1 MRVLFDHRIFLM
13 QRHGGVSRYFVELI
27 RELARLPNI
36 QPIVFAGMHASR
48 LLHSQQHSLGAR
60 VIGMCLPLG
69 IRHNRFLSLCN
80 KVMFSRYINSIRPDI
95 YHATYYHKADTKYGC
110 PLVITVHDMIAELF
124 PSSENAKDPT
134 IQRKRLSAQS
144 ASKIICVSEST
155 RRDFTGLHP
164 DLAGKATVVHH
175 GSSFAG
181 NARSTPPIP
190 ESYLLYVGQRCAR
203 KNSDLLKS
211 VMLQLG
217 RPQLKLVFFG
227 GQPPSRAELATAAA
241 MNAIYVPGQSDD
253 DLATWYKH
261 ASALLYP
268 SHYEGFGMPPLEA
281 MLMGCPVICSNTSS
295 LPEVVGDA
303 GLLLD
308 PNNCESWPAAIAS
321 LLSNDLLR
329 KTLALKGKERARL
342 FTWAAC
348 AKKSASVYASALN
361 DTVVD

>member
-13 QRHGGVSRYFVELI
+13 QSHGGVSRYFVELI
-27 RELARLPNI
+27 RELARLPDV
-36 QPIVFAGMHASR
+36 QPIVFAGMHASQ
-48 LLHSQQHSLGAR
+48 LLHKEQHSLGAR
-60 VIGMCLPLG
+60 VVGMRLPLG

-80 KVMFSRYINSIRPDI
+80 SIMFSHYIKNLQPDI
-95 YHATYYHKADTKYGC
+95 YHATYYHESDTRHQF
-110 PLVITVHDMIAELF
+110 PLIITIHDMIAELF
-124 PSSENAKDPT
+124 PRSGGANDPT
-134 IQRKRLSAQS
+134 TPRKRLSAQS
-144 ASKIICVSEST
+144 AAKIICVSEST
-155 RRDFTGLHP
+155 RRDFASIYP
-164 DLAGKATVVHH
+164 ELAGKATVVHH

-181 NARSTPPIP
+181 RAHSTPLIKEP
-190 ESYLLYVGQRCAR
+190 YLLYVGQRCAR

-211 VMLQLG
+211 VM
-217 RPQLKLVFFG
+217 PQMRSPDLKLVFFG

-241 MNAIYVPGQSDD
+241 MNAIYVPGQSDN

-281 MLMGCPVICSNTSS
+281 MLMGCPIICSNTSS

-308 PNNCESWPAAIAS
+308 PNNCESWTAAIAS

-342 FTWAAC
+342 FTWTAC